1 MWKLLDA
8 SLDDER
14 LMELTLEKKSKWP
27 TRSKDMDIDGQDSF
41 NEKITDRQ
49 EGLCKI
55 NIVMAIEIIGEIFQ
69 NKVISKI
76 LYLARR
82 NMFSHWDSFIR
93 QLRVLVANSTTLR
106 NSKHISPNALLQLTS
121 DARRVLTRE
130 CKTSLQK

>member
-82 NMFSHWDSFIR
+82 NMFSHWGSFIR

>member
-49 EGLCKI
+49 EGLCD
-55 NIVMAIEIIGEIFQ
+55 VPHRIGE
-69 NKVISKI
+69 N
-76 LYLARR
+76 
-82 NMFSHWDSFIR
+82 
-93 QLRVLVANSTTLR
+93 VLGAIYVEAPLN
-106 NSKHISPNALLQLTS
+106 QV
-121 DARRVLTRE
+121 DAF
-130 CKTSLQK
+130 